1 MQSRCF
7 SKRLDWQQHAAAL
20 ATESAVFFCCWL
32 LLFVFV
38 ADGDEGGRHQLVG
51 ATVSGGKLW
60 MVKVQIGDKRWFKG
74 AKKEALGAFN
84 SFTVA

>member
-1 MQSRCF
+1 M
-7 SKRLDWQQHAAAL
+7 AL
-20 ATESAVFFCCWL
+20 FIYIHVLCTVADLLHPATAVL
-32 LLFVFV
+32 TLP
-38 ADGDEGGRHQLVG
+38 ADGDEGGRHQLVS

-60 MVKVQIGDKRWFKG
+60 ICKIQVGDKRWFKG